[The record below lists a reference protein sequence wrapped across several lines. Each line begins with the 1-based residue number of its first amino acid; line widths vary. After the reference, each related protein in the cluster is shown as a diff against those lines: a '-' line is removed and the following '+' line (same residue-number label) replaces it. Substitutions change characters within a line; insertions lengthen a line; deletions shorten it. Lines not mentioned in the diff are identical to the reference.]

1 MAKYF
6 ELLND
11 SRRVIVDDQFNTPKF
26 LVKKDVYTSSEADP
40 SPRKVDMKTFAY
52 GYRLTVVAEANT
64 LRELGFD
71 YEDTD
76 DQLVLARIMVF
87 CRASS
92 PQAYGV
98 EPYLEKNSTTG
109 KWRLGVI
116 AASDEPGALI
126 TVCMYTTAKML
137 PSKLG
142 LLVYNAAN
150 ELVFD
155 ALKGYLQHV
164 GILNGGVSVGNQIAA
179 TYTTTI
185 PQGMSYDNLFI
196 SMRSALPFYGAY
208 KLSSSGVAFGYTY
221 YYPVMSSPTPTTM
234 QVQLVQQRSVAGDS
248 AAIRY
253 SGYFE
258 NVIYCPYPKDVYT
271 GYGN

>member
-11 SRRVIVDDQFNTPKF
+11 NMHVIVDDQFNTPKF
-26 LVKKDVYTSSEADP
+26 LFKKDVYSSNTPNA
-40 SPRKVDMKTFAY
+40 SIFKVDAQTFAY
-52 GYRLTVVAEANT
+52 GYSVTTIAEADT

-71 YEDTD
+71 YADSD
-76 DQLVLARIMVF
+76 VQIVRARLMVF
-87 CRASS
+87 SR
-92 PQAYGV
+92 
-98 EPYLEKNSTTG
+98 TTSAQSYRVTPRLVKDATSG
-109 KWRLGVI
+109 KWQLGVF
-116 AASDEPGALI
+116 AAADAPSVPI

-142 LLVYNAAN
+142 LLVYNSAG
-150 ELVFD
+150 ELIFD

-164 GILNGGVSVGNQIAA
+164 GILNGGVSVGRPIAA

-185 PQGMSYDNLFI
+185 PSGMSSNNLFI
-196 SMRSALPFYGAY
+196 SMRSALPYYAAY
-208 KLSSSGVAFGYTY
+208 RLSGSGVSYAYTY
-221 YYPVMSSPTPTTM
+221 YYPVMTFPTPTTM
-234 QVQLVQQRSVAGDS
+234 QVQLVQQRDVPGNNSPTK
-248 AAIRY
+248 Y
-253 SGYFE
+253 EHYFE